1 MNIDHLKLFVRLA
14 STNNISV
21 AGRELEL
28 SPAVSSAYISKLEA
42 CLGVRLVH
50 RTTRKVSL
58 TEEGDAFLPYA
69 EDVLASVEAAYSS
82 VGVGAS
88 SPRGILRVTAP
99 ASFGRMHLMPAL
111 KGFLAEYP
119 DVKLDFRFS
128 DSIVDLIEGGFDI
141 AIRNAELKDS
151 SLIARKLATDRRVIC
166 ASPAYIEK
174 YGKPTSPKDL
184 KDHLCIHLSQLDQW
198 VFDGPNGR
206 ESVKTQ
212 SVLRTDSGDVVRDA
226 CLDGIGIAINS
237 TWSVFEHLQK
247 GELVEILCD
256 YSLVSD
262 TAIWALYPSSRQLA
276 PKVRA
281 FIDYYAARFADTPCW
296 AVEHSNKTR

>member
-21 AGRELEL
+21 AGRELAL

-58 TEEGDAFLPYA
+58 TEEGKAFLPYA
-69 EDVLASVEAAYSS
+69 EDVLVSVEAAYSS
-82 VGVGAS
+82 VGAGANA
-88 SPRGILRVTAP
+88 PRGILRVTAP

-111 KGFLAEYP
+111 KGFMDEYP

-166 ASPAYIEK
+166 ASPAYLEK
-174 YGKPTSPKDL
+174 YGKPASPKEL
-184 KDHLCIHLSQLDQW
+184 KDHLCIHLSQLDLW
-198 VFDGPNGR
+198 IFDGPDGR
-206 ESVKTQ
+206 E
-212 SVLRTDSGDVVRDA
+212 
-226 CLDGIGIAINS
+226 C
-237 TWSVFEHLQK
+237 
-247 GELVEILCD
+247 
-256 YSLVSD
+256 
-262 TAIWALYPSSRQLA
+262 
-276 PKVRA
+276 
-281 FIDYYAARFADTPCW
+281 
-296 AVEHSNKTR
+296 

>member
-21 AGRELEL
+21 AGRELAL

-58 TEEGDAFLPYA
+58 TEEGKAFLPYA
-69 EDVLASVEAAYSS
+69 EDVLVSVEAAYSS
-82 VGVGAS
+82 VGAGANA
-88 SPRGILRVTAP
+88 PRGILRVTAP

-111 KGFLAEYP
+111 KGFMDEYP

-151 SLIARKLATDRRVIC
+151 SLIAKKTGDRPSCYLR
-166 ASPAYIEK
+166 
-174 YGKPTSPKDL
+174 
-184 KDHLCIHLSQLDQW
+184 LS
-198 VFDGPNGR
+198 R
-206 ESVKTQ
+206 
-212 SVLRTDSGDVVRDA
+212 VLREIRQA
-226 CLDGIGIAINS
+226 CLTKRIERSPLHSPLSIGPMDI
-237 TWSVFEHLQK
+237 
-247 GELVEILCD
+247 
-256 YSLVSD
+256 
-262 TAIWALYPSSRQLA
+262 
-276 PKVRA
+276 
-281 FIDYYAARFADTPCW
+281 
-296 AVEHSNKTR
+296 